1 MTEHD
6 ALVDNTDA
14 KGWHVNPLFGSYCRK
29 RKVPSI
35 KKTLKKPLKSIHG
48 STYLNILLKN
58 QKNDQMY
65 IECFEMLILIKRN
78 LE

>member
-14 KGWHVNPLFGSYCRK
+14 KGWDVNPLFGSYCRK

-35 KKTLKKPLKSIHG
+35 KKNLKKTSKIYTWVH
-48 STYLNILLKN
+48 LLEYSFK
-58 QKNDQMY
+58 KP
-65 IECFEMLILIKRN
+65 EK
-78 LE
+78 